1 MFINTTVTFITNV
14 TINFV
19 AVLVVIIIMIMFL
32 MLILLCVLYFTVNS
46 EDNGISFNDAYF
58 KFNLIFTFGRFV

>member
-14 TINFV
+14 TINFL
-19 AVLVVIIIMIMFL
+19 AVLVVIIMIMFL
-32 MLILLCVLYFTVNS
+32 MLILLSVLYFTVNS

-58 KFNLIFTFGRFV
+58 KFNLIFTFERFV